1 MKTLPHKT
9 ERIHSLDSLRA
20 IMMLLGLVIHSAL
33 TYGVVDYG
41 SGWSLKDTAATHL
54 SNDYIV
60 SFIHAFRMQ
69 IFFVVAGFFG
79 SLLFYERQPLRMVK
93 NRVSRIVLPFIVFVL
108 LLWPSIVFGFG
119 YAKLVFAGSD
129 NALAETL
136 ARFSSF
142 EILVPGSTFHL
153 WFIYYLALITF
164 FSVGV
169 ALVLKKLPGV
179 TSRISSG
186 FNCVIEKPIVRILVF
201 AGLTA
206 IVYMIMGSYSV
217 ATSNSFIP
225 DFNTFI
231 YYTSFYFVGWVLFK
245 SKHLLDTFMK
255 FDWLTTGIGIVLFSV
270 YFFMNEGFNFE
281 TKLIIKSVLVW
292 LLIFGV
298 TGLFIRYG
306 SNHSARMRYVSDAS
320 YWVYL
325 LHLSFTAIIPGLIVD
340 WPLPATLKFLVVL
353 ITTGLIC
360 FVSYHY
366 FVRGTFIGQ
375 FLNGRKYSKK
385 LSDIKQAE
393 VSIPLQ
399 PALDK

>member
-1 MKTLPHKT
+1 
-9 ERIHSLDSLRA
+9 
-20 IMMLLGLVIHSAL
+20 MLLGLVIHSAL

-41 SGWSLKDTAATHL
+41 SGWSLKDPVATHI
-54 SNDYIV
+54 SNDYIA
-60 SFIHAFRMQ
+60 SFVHAFRMQ

-79 SLLFYERQPLRMVK
+79 ALLFYERLPMKMVK
-93 NRVSRIVLPFIVFVL
+93 NRVSRIVLPFLVFVL
-108 LLWPSIVFGFG
+108 LLWPSIVFAFS
-119 YAKLVFAGSD
+119 YTRFVFAGSAD
-129 NALAETL
+129 ALAETL

-142 EILVPGSTFHL
+142 EILIPGSTFHL
-153 WFIYYLALITF
+153 WFLYYLALITF
-164 FSVGV
+164 FSAAV
-169 ALVLKKLPGV
+169 ALIFKKLPGI
-179 TSRISSG
+179 TRQMSLG
-186 FNCVIEKPIVRILVF
+186 FNWVIQKPLARILVF
-201 AGLTA
+201 AALTA
-206 IVYMIMGSYSV
+206 VVYMIMGSYSV

-231 YYTSFYFVGWVLFK
+231 YYTWFYFVGWILFK

-255 FDWLTTGIGIVLFSV
+255 FDWLTTGLGILLFSV
-270 YFFMNEGFNFE
+270 YFFTNESLNFE
-281 TKLIIKSVLVW
+281 TKLIIKSIIVW

-306 SNHSARMRYVSDAS
+306 SNHSAKMRYVSDAS

-325 LHLSFTAIIPGLIVD
+325 LHLSLTAIIPGLIAD
-340 WPLPATLKFLVVL
+340 WPLPATLKFLFVL
-353 ITTGLIC
+353 IVTGVIC

-366 FVRGTFIGQ
+366 LVRGTFIGQ

-385 LSDIKQAE
+385 LSDIKHAE